1 MSPLQPKAANMNP
14 TMSDKKILYVDDE
27 PQALK
32 YFARLFE
39 DRFQIE
45 TAESVDA
52 AMEYLNAHADQ
63 VSVVVTDQRMPEK
76 SGVQLME
83 QIRFQFPNIA
93 RILLTAYS
101 ELELAIQSVNE
112 GGAFRY
118 LKKPLD
124 EDEMIGTLLR
134 AQEYHA
140 VLDERDRLLR
150 EKLSVLHRLVVMD
163 RIRGLATAA
172 TALEGR
178 LHNTWQA
185 LVAYMQQSPVKQR
198 IALQMEEISSLNMI
212 AIARREAELMVRTVE
227 MILQDT
233 VACAAGVDSPLALP
247 AWLQQFVDQR
257 QAAAQDEDVAIKL
270 VGELPEVTINTDAG
284 LLTRLLEILLRRISD
299 MQDQPTQIEIA
310 SSVAGDA
317 VEITAKGCFRDLD
330 SGQIASLFAAAIP
343 LQKWPIGLDM
353 DLLSAFM
360 IAHHLGGTLTIEPTA
375 PAGPA
380 LRINIPRTPPAASNH
395 SIDPASFDTVFESL
409 AQWESEML
417 DA

>member
-1 MSPLQPKAANMNP
+1 
-14 TMSDKKILYVDDE
+14 MSDKKILYVDDE

-39 DRFQIE
+39 DRFQIV

-83 QIRFQFPNIA
+83 LIRFQFPNIA

-163 RIRGLATAA
+163 RIRGLATAV

-178 LHNTWQA
+178 LHNPWQA

-227 MILQDT
+227 MILRDT
-233 VACAAGVDSPLALP
+233 VASATGENSPQVLS

-257 QAAAQDEDVAIKL
+257 QAAAQDEDVAIRL
-270 VGELPEVTINTDAG
+270 VGNLPEVTVNTDAG

-310 SSVAGDA
+310 LSVAGEGI
-317 VEITAKGCFRDLD
+317 EITAKGCFSDLD

-380 LRINIPRTPPAASNH
+380 LRIKIPRTPPAAGNH
-395 SIDPASFDTVFESL
+395 AIDPASFDTVFESL
-409 AQWESEML
+409 TQWENEML
-417 DA
+417 EA

>member
-1 MSPLQPKAANMNP
+1 MSTETIAKH
-14 TMSDKKILYVDDE
+14 ILYVDDE

-32 YFARLFE
+32 YFARLFG
-39 DRFQIE
+39 DRFEIA

-52 AMEYLNAHADQ
+52 ALEYLREHGDR

-83 QIRFQFPNIA
+83 QIRYEFPNIA

-124 EDEMIGTLLR
+124 ENEMIGTLLR
-134 AQEYHA
+134 AQEYHG

-150 EKLSVLHRLVVMD
+150 EKISVLHRLIVMD

-172 TALEGR
+172 TALGCR
-178 LHNTWQA
+178 VRNSWQA

-198 IALQMEEISSLNMI
+198 IAMQMDEIAALNMT
-212 AIARREAELMVRTVE
+212 AIARREAEMMVRTVE
-227 MILQDT
+227 LLLRDT
-233 VACAAGVDSPLALP
+233 VAPASGRNSDLALP
-247 AWLQQFVDQR
+247 AWLGQFVQGR
-257 QAAAQDEDVAIKL
+257 QAAAADEDVTIRL
-270 VGELPEVTINTDAG
+270 VDPPSETQIASDEG
-284 LLTRLLEILLRRISD
+284 LLTQLLEILLRRLCD
-299 MQDQPTQIEIA
+299 LQEQPTEIQIGA
-310 SSVAGDA
+310 QPLADGVQLDL
-317 VEITAKGCFRDLD
+317 KGCFADLD
-330 SGQIASLFAAAIP
+330 SGQVASLFAAAIP

-360 IAHHLGGTLTIEPTA
+360 LAHHLGGSLQIIPAAPQGPGFSLKLPATAPTA
-375 PAGPA
+375 DPE
-380 LRINIPRTPPAASNH
+380 PAA
-395 SIDPASFDTVFESL
+395 IDPQWFDTVYESL
-409 AQWESEML
+409 EQWEQEIMEG
-417 DA
+417 